1 MVAAVPQ
8 IVGFVA
14 NLTFVPLYAS
24 RCLNLPLWSFYPIY
38 LQYITSTIVS
48 IVICF
53 ILHSMLMPKIT
64 SWISLFIACTIYT
77 LTTIFINIIFLLS
90 SRERSLITRKL
101 ITKIK
106 K

>member
-1 MVAAVPQ
+1 MWRGFFRPYNLRSSSIPLIRNIHGAAVPQ

-48 IVICF
+48 IVFVLFF
-53 ILHSMLMPKIT
+53 IL
-64 SWISLFIACTIYT
+64 C
-77 LTTIFINIIFLLS
+77 
-90 SRERSLITRKL
+90 
-101 ITKIK
+101 
-106 K
+106 